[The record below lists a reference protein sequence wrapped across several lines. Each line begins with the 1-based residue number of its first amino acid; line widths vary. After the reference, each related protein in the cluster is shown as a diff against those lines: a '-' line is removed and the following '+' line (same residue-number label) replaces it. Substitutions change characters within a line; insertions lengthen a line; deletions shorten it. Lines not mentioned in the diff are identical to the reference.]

1 MNCMATLK
9 HISSK
14 NSDYTAIEAYLVY
27 QHDAFTGKQLLD
39 EQGKPKLRDS
49 YLLDTLECGD
59 FSFATACLLANRKY
73 GKNTQHGDIKSHQ
86 YIISFDP
93 RDAADNGLTMEK
105 AQALGLK
112 FCEENFP
119 GHPAIVCTHPD
130 GHNHSGNIHVHIV
143 IGSIRTREV
152 ERKPYMH
159 KPRDWREGMKHS
171 STAQTMRHLRVEV
184 MELCEGAGLYQ
195 IGLLNGSKER
205 VSEAEYWARRR
216 GQQKLDLANAALTA
230 AGQPPKQ
237 KKFETVKDT
246 LRKQISSVLYRATSF
261 EDFSDRL
268 LQQYGIAVKESR
280 GRLSYLPA
288 GRKKFIRAHSLGD
301 KFEKE
306 LVLATLKENAKSQP
320 IILHS
325 NLEEKPDRIKK
336 LVDIQ
341 AKLKQGKGIGY
352 ERWAKKHNLKA
363 MAQTLILLQ
372 EKGLLN
378 EDALDQRIAELDTKF
393 HESLAVVK
401 DLETRMANNQT
412 LRRYAASYKQY
423 RPLAQKRNAAK
434 SPATFE
440 EQHRAELTAYRTAAA
455 YLKANNITKLP
466 SPNKLEAEYC
476 ALASEK
482 AQFYEQYK
490 EAKIELLKLKDA
502 KQNVA
507 LFFREDERTQH
518 HER

>member
-1 MNCMATLK
+1 MATLK
-9 HISSK
+9 HIASK
-14 NSDYTAIEAYLVY
+14 NADYSAAEAYLIY
-27 QHDAFTGKQLLD
+27 QHDEFTGKQLLD
-39 EQGKPKLRDS
+39 EQGRPMLRES
-49 YLLDTLECGD
+49 YILDTLECGD
-59 FSFATACLLANRKY
+59 FSFATACLLVNRKY
-73 GKNTQHGDIKSHQ
+73 NKNNHPDDIKSHQ

-93 RDAADNGLTMEK
+93 QDAVENGLTMEK
-105 AQALGLK
+105 AQALGLN
-112 FCEENFP
+112 FCKENFP

-152 ERKPYMH
+152 ERKPYMQ

-184 MELCEGAGLYQ
+184 MEMCQNAKLHQ
-195 IGLLNGSKER
+195 IDLLNGSKVRVNER
-205 VSEAEYWARRR
+205 EYWMKRR
-216 GQQKLDLANAALTA
+216 GQLKLDRENAALLA
-230 AGQPPKQ
+230 AGQQPTQ
-237 KKFETVKDT
+237 TKFETAKEI
-246 LRKQISSVLYRATSF
+246 LRKQISDVLNVATSF

-268 LQQYGIAVKESR
+268 MRQYGITVKESR

-288 GRKKFIRAHSLGD
+288 GRTKFIRAHSIGD

-306 LVLATLKENAKSQP
+306 LVLAALQKNAERKRTIQPKS
-320 IILHS
+320 
-325 NLEEKPDRIKK
+325 DRIGK
-336 LVDIQ
+336 LVDLQ

-352 ERWAKKHNLKA
+352 EHWAKKYNLKA
-363 MAQTLILLQ
+363 MSQTLILLQ
-372 EKGLLN
+372 EKGLLD
-378 EDALDQRIAELDTKF
+378 EDALDQRITELDTKF

-401 DLETRMANNQT
+401 DLETRMAENKK
-412 LRRYAASYKQY
+412 LRSHATAYQQY
-423 RPLAQKRNAAK
+423 RPIAQKLKAAK
-434 SPATFE
+434 SPAAFE
-440 EQHRAELTAYRTAAA
+440 EQHRAELTAYRAAAA

-476 ALASEK
+476 VLASEK

-490 EAKIELLKLKDA
+490 EAKTELLKLKDA

>member
-1 MNCMATLK
+1 MATLK
-9 HISSK
+9 HIASK
-14 NSDYTAIEAYLVY
+14 NSDYAAIEAYLVY

-39 EQGKPKLRDS
+39 EQGQPKLRDS

-93 RDAADNGLTMEK
+93 RDAADNGLTMET

-152 ERKPYMH
+152 ERKPYMQ

-195 IGLLNGSKER
+195 IDLLSGSKER

-216 GQQKLDLANAALTA
+216 GQLKLDRENASLAAI
-230 AGQPPKQ
+230 GQPPKQ
-237 KKFETVKDT
+237 KKFETVKDI

-261 EDFSDRL
+261 EDFSDKL
-268 LQQYGIAVKESR
+268 MQQYGIAVKESR
-280 GRLSYLPA
+280 GQLSYLPS
-288 GRKKFIRAHSLGD
+288 GRTKFIRAKHLGD
-301 KFEKE
+301 KFEKG
-306 LVLATLKENAKSQP
+306 LVLATLQENAERKRAVQP
-320 IILHS
+320 
-325 NLEEKPDRIKK
+325 KPDRIGK

-363 MAQTLILLQ
+363 MAQTLILLE
-372 EKGLLN
+372 EKGLTD
-378 EDALDQRIAELDTKF
+378 EDALDRRIEELQSQYDHAKEVVLDLDARMKSTRKLLEQVAAYNNTKNIAQQ
-393 HESLAVVK
+393 LKTAKRPVV
-401 DLETRMANNQT
+401 
-412 LRRYAASYKQY
+412 
-423 RPLAQKRNAAK
+423 
-434 SPATFE
+434 FE
-440 EQHRAELTAYRTAAA
+440 EQHRAELTAYRAAAA
-455 YLKANNITKLP
+455 YFKANNLTKLP
-466 SPNKLEAEYC
+466 SPKKLEAEY
-476 ALASEK
+476 AQLASEK
-482 AQFYEQYK
+482 AKFYEQYK
-490 EAKIELLKLKDA
+490 EAKEELLKLKTA

-507 LFFREDERTQH
+507 SFFREEEQTQQER
-518 HER
+518 

>member
-14 NSDYTAIEAYLVY
+14 NSNYTAIEAYLVY
-27 QHDAFTGKQLLD
+27 QHDEFTGKQLLD
-39 EQGKPKLRDS
+39 EHGKSKLRES

-105 AQALGLK
+105 AQALGLQ
-112 FCEENFP
+112 FCKDNFP

-152 ERKPYMH
+152 GRKPYMQ

-195 IGLLNGSKER
+195 IDLLNGSKER

-216 GQQKLDLANAALTA
+216 GQQKLDLANAALAA
-230 AGQPPKQ
+230 AGQQPKQ

-246 LRKQISSVLYRATSF
+246 LRRQISSVLYRATSF

-268 LQQYGIAVKESR
+268 MQQYGIAVKESR
-280 GRLSYLPA
+280 GCLSYLPA
-288 GRKKFIRAHSLGD
+288 GRTKFIRAKHLGD
-301 KFEKE
+301 KFEKG
-306 LVLATLKENAKSQP
+306 LVFAALQENAERKRTIQF
-320 IILHS
+320 
-325 NLEEKPDRIKK
+325 KPDRIRK

-372 EKGLLN
+372 EKGLLD

-401 DLETRMANNQT
+401 DLETRMAENKN
-412 LRRYAASYKQY
+412 LRNHVAAYQQY
-423 RPLAQKRNAAK
+423 RPIAQKLNAAK
-434 SPATFE
+434 SPAAFE
-440 EQHRAELTAYRTAAA
+440 EQHRAELTAYRAAAA
-455 YLKANNITKLP
+455 YFKTNNITKLP
-466 SPNKLEAEYC
+466 SPKKLEAEY
-476 ALASEK
+476 AQLASEK
-482 AQFYEQYK
+482 AKFYEQYK
-490 EAKIELLKLKDA
+490 EAKEELLKLKTA

-507 LFFREDERTQH
+507 SYFREEEPAQQER
-518 HER
+518 

>member
-1 MNCMATLK
+1 MATLK
-9 HISSK
+9 HIASK

-27 QHDAFTGKQLLD
+27 QHDEFSGKVILD
-39 EQGKPKLRDS
+39 EQSRPTLRES
-49 YLLDTLECGD
+49 YLLDTLECGG

-143 IGSIRTREV
+143 IGSVRTREV
-152 ERKPYMH
+152 ERKPYMQ
-159 KPRDWREGMKHS
+159 KPRDWCEGMKHS
-171 STAQTMRHLRVEV
+171 STAQAMRHLRVEV
-184 MELCEGAGLYQ
+184 MEMCEGAGLYQ
-195 IGLLNGSKER
+195 IDLLNGSKER

-216 GQQKLDLANAALTA
+216 GQLKLDRENAGLAAT
-230 AGQPPKQ
+230 GQPPKH
-237 KKFETVKDT
+237 KKFETIKDT

-261 EDFSDRL
+261 EDFSDKL
-268 LQQYGIAVKESR
+268 MQQYGIAVKESR
-280 GRLSYLPA
+280 GQLSYLPA
-288 GRKKFIRAHSLGD
+288 GRTKFIRAKHLGD
-301 KFEKE
+301 KFDKAAV
-306 LVLATLKENAKSQP
+306 LVTLQANA
-320 IILHS
+320 
-325 NLEEKPDRIKK
+325 ERKPKAQFKQDTIGK

-363 MAQTLILLQ
+363 MAQTLILLE
-372 EKGLLN
+372 EKGLTD

-393 HESLAVVK
+393 HESLTVVK
-401 DLETRMANNQT
+401 DLEGRMKANKE
-412 LRRYAASYKQY
+412 LRYHVAAYVSTKNVAQQLKTAQ
-423 RPLAQKRNAAK
+423 RPAA
-434 SPATFE
+434 FE
-440 EQHRAELTAYRTAAA
+440 EQHRAELTAYRAAAA
-455 YLKANNITKLP
+455 YFKANNITKLP
-466 SPNKLEAEYC
+466 SPKKLEAEY
-476 ALASEK
+476 AQLASEK
-482 AQFYEQYK
+482 AKFYEQYK
-490 EAKIELLKLKDA
+490 EAKEELLKLKTA

-507 LFFREDERTQH
+507 SFFREEEPAQQER
-518 HER
+518 

>member
-1 MNCMATLK
+1 MATLK
-9 HISSK
+9 HIASK

-39 EQGKPKLRDS
+39 EQGRPKLRES

-93 RDAADNGLTMEK
+93 RDAADNSLTMEK

-152 ERKPYMH
+152 ERKPYMQ
-159 KPRDWREGMKHS
+159 KPRDWLEGMKHS

-195 IGLLNGSKER
+195 IDLLNGSKER
-205 VSEAEYWARRR
+205 VSEAEYWVRRR

-230 AGQPPKQ
+230 AGQQPTQ
-237 KKFETVKDT
+237 TKFETAKEI
-246 LRKQISSVLYRATSF
+246 LRKQISDVLDNATSL

-268 LQQYGIAVKESR
+268 LQQYGITVKESR

-288 GRKKFIRAHSLGD
+288 GRTKFIRAKHLGD
-301 KFEKE
+301 KFDKAA
-306 LVLATLKENAKSQP
+306 VLATLQANA
-320 IILHS
+320 
-325 NLEEKPDRIKK
+325 ERKPKVQFKQDAIGK
-336 LVDIQ
+336 LIDIQ
-341 AKLKQGKGIGY
+341 SRMIEDKGIGY
-352 ERWAKKHNLKA
+352 ECWAKKFNLKA
-363 MAQTLILLQ
+363 MSQTLILLQ
-372 EKGLLN
+372 EKDLLN
-378 EDALDQRIAELDTKF
+378 EDDLNQRIAKLEAKYHD
-393 HESLAVVK
+393 SLAVVK
-401 DLETRMANNQT
+401 DLEGRMKTNNE
-412 LRRYAASYKQY
+412 LRYHIAAYTSTKNVAQQLKTAK
-423 RPLAQKRNAAK
+423 RPAA
-434 SPATFE
+434 FE
-440 EQHRAELTAYRTAAA
+440 EQHRAELTAYRVAAA
-455 YLKANNITKLP
+455 YFKANNLTKLP
-466 SPNKLEAEYC
+466 SPKKLEAEY
-476 ALASEK
+476 AQLASEK
-482 AQFYEQYK
+482 AKFYEQYK
-490 EAKIELLKLKDA
+490 EAKEELLKLKTA

-507 LFFREDERTQH
+507 SFFREEEPAQQER
-518 HER
+518 

>member
-1 MNCMATLK
+1 MATLK
-9 HISSK
+9 HIASK
-14 NSDYTAIEAYLVY
+14 NSDYTAIEAYLIY
-27 QHDAFTGKQLLD
+27 QHDEFSGKVILD
-39 EQGKPKLRDS
+39 EQGRPMLRES

-143 IGSIRTREV
+143 IGNIRMREV
-152 ERKPYMH
+152 ERKPYMQ

-195 IGLLNGSKER
+195 IDLLNGSKER

-230 AGQPPKQ
+230 AGQQPKQ

-268 LQQYGIAVKESR
+268 MQQYGITVKESR
-280 GRLSYLPA
+280 GQLSYLPS
-288 GRKKFIRAHSLGD
+288 GRTRFIRAKHLGD
-301 KFEKE
+301 KFDKAE
-306 LVLATLKENAKSQP
+306 VLATLTANAARKPKVQSKTT
-320 IILHS
+320 
-325 NLEEKPDRIKK
+325 NLAK
-336 LVDIQ
+336 LIDIQ
-341 AKLKQGKGIGY
+341 AKLTEGKGIGY
-352 ERWAKKHNLKA
+352 ERWAKKFNLKA
-363 MAQTLILLQ
+363 MSQTLILLQ
-372 EKGLLN
+372 EKDLLN
-378 EDALDQRIAELDTKF
+378 EDDLNQRIAELETKY
-393 HESLAVVK
+393 HDSLAVVK
-401 DLETRMANNQT
+401 DLEGRMKTNKE
-412 LRRYAASYKQY
+412 LRYHIAAYTSTKNVAQQLKTAK
-423 RPLAQKRNAAK
+423 RPAA
-434 SPATFE
+434 FE
-440 EQHRAELTAYRTAAA
+440 EQHRAELTAYRAAAA
-455 YLKANNITKLP
+455 YFKANNLTKLP
-466 SPNKLEAEYC
+466 SPKKLEVEY
-476 ALASEK
+476 AQLASEK
-482 AQFYEQYK
+482 AKFYEQYK
-490 EAKIELLKLKDA
+490 ESKEELLKLKTA

-507 LFFREDERTQH
+507 SFFREEEQAQQER
-518 HER
+518 